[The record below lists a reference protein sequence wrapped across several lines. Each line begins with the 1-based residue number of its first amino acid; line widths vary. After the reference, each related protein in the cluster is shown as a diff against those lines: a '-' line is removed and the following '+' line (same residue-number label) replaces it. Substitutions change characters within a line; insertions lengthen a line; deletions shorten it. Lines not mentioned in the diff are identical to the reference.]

1 VFRIFTPK
9 LNKVPNPQETLRQ
22 YWGYADF
29 KHPQKEIIE
38 SVLEGKDT
46 LAILPTGGGKSL
58 CYQVPA
64 VMSEGITLVISPLIA
79 LMQDQ
84 VNSLNQIG
92 IGAASITSQNNADE
106 IAVIIAKC
114 QLENIKLLYIAP
126 ERLQKKG
133 FIQILKTLKISLV
146 AVDEAHCIAQWGHDF
161 RPAYLKIHKIRELFP
176 ATQILALTATATPKV
191 RKEII
196 SALELKQPAVFK
208 HSLKRENLCYK
219 VIHSQNEKDDLI
231 YELTKNPGSAIIFTR
246 TRKQTFEI
254 FQFLSEKG
262 FDADYFHAKLPP
274 EEKKSKQ
281 ENWTKSPSRIMVATN
296 AFGMGIDK
304 PDVRLVIHL
313 DLPTGIESYVQE
325 AGRAGRDGKKSQ
337 AILFLKPGAA
347 EESEKIFKSSLPDK
361 NEFEH
366 IVKMFYSHLE
376 IGENERPERKI
387 EFDFNQFIAKFNLNK
402 KKTFITLEFL
412 DRKELILFVPKPGFS
427 KIRVI
432 VNPKSIQ
439 APKSNYF
446 QISEYLV
453 RNHPGILS
461 EEKPVSEF
469 YIAKELQKSVGKIKR
484 TLEEMNESGY
494 LDYKSRNVQYVEFL
508 RPRESD
514 YIKGILWNDFET
526 LQTVKWKRL
535 QDLIYYATQTEICR
549 EKLILRYFGEKP
561 TENCGEC
568 DVCKKEKISLNP
580 GSVLNFLEET
590 PKTIREILL
599 HFINSP
605 KESVLE
611 IMQELSDEGLI
622 ENLGI
627 DSFKKSEK

>member
-1 VFRIFTPK
+1 M
-9 LNKVPNPQETLRQ
+9 PNPQETLKQ

-29 KHPQKEIIE
+29 KHPQKEIID

-58 CYQVPA
+58 CYQIPA
-64 VMSEGITLVISPLIA
+64 VMNEGITLVISPLIA

-191 RKEII
+191 REEII
-196 SALELKQPAVFK
+196 SVLELKQPAVFK

-262 FDADYFHAKLPP
+262 FNADYFHAKLPP

-402 KKTFITLEFL
+402 KKTLTTLEFL
-412 DRKELILFVPKPGFS
+412 ERKELILFSPQSGFS

-432 VNPKSIQ
+432 VNPKSIR
-439 APKSNYF
+439 ATKSVYF

-453 RNHPGILS
+453 RHHPGILS

-469 YIAKELQKSVGKIKR
+469 HIAKGVQKPVGKIKN

-494 LDYKSRNVQYVEFL
+494 LDYKNRNIRRVEFL

-514 YIKGILWNDFET
+514 YVKGILWNEFEN

-568 DVCKKEKISLNP
+568 DICKKEKSIP
-580 GSVLNFLEET
+580 DEVAVLTFLEDS
-590 PKTIREILL
+590 PKTIQEILI
-599 HFINSP
+599 HFVNSP

-611 IMQELSDEGLI
+611 ILQELSDEDRI
-622 ENLGI
+622 ENVGI
-627 DSFKKSEK
+627 DSYKKSEK